1 MQAQDPSVA
10 SRRAK
15 DRTTFT
21 DAQILDGFF
30 KLALGAELRLAGRS
44 DRIRKYDRPVRVYV
58 DNRLTARPDRAA
70 QVAAVV
76 ADIGAKVAHLDIA
89 MADSPEDA
97 QLFVTLVHDREL
109 MPTLQ
114 RMYGAAR
121 ARQIERSLKPQCLS
135 SFSKDD
141 EFRILRSDVV
151 VAGDVGDFAFYDCVY
166 EELLQSLGPIN
177 DDASVPWTM
186 FNDDVRKGFFGVYD
200 QYILN
205 LLYDPRIKPGM
216 TGPQVRAIVPEVL
229 KNVRAHVAKTNG
241 LTR

>member
-1 MQAQDPSVA
+1 M
-10 SRRAK
+10 
-15 DRTTFT
+15 
-21 DAQILDGFF
+21 
-30 KLALGAELRLAGRS
+30 
-44 DRIRKYDRPVRVYV
+44 RVYV
-58 DNRLTARPDRAA
+58 DNRNVQADRTQ

-76 ADIGAKVAHLDIA
+76 SDIGSKVAHLDIA
-89 MADSPEDA
+89 MTDDRDA
-97 QLFVTLVHDREL
+97 AQVTVTLVRDRDL
-109 MPTLQ
+109 MPTLR

-121 ARQIERSLKPQCLS
+121 AKQIERSLKPQCLS
-135 SFSKDD
+135 GFSKDD

-151 VAGDVGDFAFYDCVY
+151 VAGDAGDFTFYDCVY

-216 TGPQVRAIVPEVL
+216 TGPQVRAVLPEVL
-229 KNVRAHVAKTNG
+229 KTVREHVAKTNG
-241 LTR
+241 MRR